1 MMGNPNVETE
11 WLLEITIEELQ
22 EKLDNFEVTSEEIVK
37 LYINRIANYDKSGP
51 FINSIIEVNPEA
63 IHIARALDY
72 ERRTKGSRGI
82 LHGIPVAIKD
92 NIDTADKMH
101 TSSGSLVLAE
111 SYASKD
117 AFLVEK
123 LRQTGAIILGKTN
136 LTEWA
141 HFIAEDMPS
150 GYSSR
155 GGKTLNPYGAQFS
168 VGGSSSGSGAAIA
181 ANFAVVSVGTETSGS
196 ILSPAS
202 QNGIVG
208 IKPTLGLVS
217 RSGIIPISHNQDT
230 AGPMARTVKDA
241 AILLNVLMGMDS
253 NDPVTCSNELSDVDF
268 TAFLNKNGLQGKRIG
283 IAREPY
289 FDQLTREKVSVI
301 DQAIEEVRQ
310 LGAEVIDPIEIP
322 FAGKIGD
329 INVMIHDFKSDVN
342 AYLKKIDLSLGI
354 RSLKDVIAKNEA
366 IGEKALK
373 YGQSTLLQAEETSGT
388 LTEPLYLQSLLNDAI
403 YSREKGIDAVMKQH
417 ALDAIVFPDYKGALL
432 TAKAGYPSINV
443 PAGFTVE
450 GEPVGITFTAK
461 AYQEP
466 TLLEIA
472 YSYEQRTKHRKP
484 SVF

>member
-1 MMGNPNVETE
+1 MKNPNVEIE

-22 EKLDNFEVTSEEIVK
+22 EKLKNFEVTSEEIVRM
-37 LYINRIANYDKSGP
+37 LLNRIANYDQSGP
-51 FINSIIEVNPEA
+51 SINSFIEVNPEA

-72 ERRTKGSRGI
+72 ERKTTGSRGI

-123 LRQTGAIILGKTN
+123 LRQAGAIILGKTN

-155 GGKTLNPYGAQFS
+155 GGKTSNPYGAQFS

-230 AGPMARTVKDA
+230 AGPMARTVRDA
-241 AILLNVLMGMDS
+241 AILLNVLMGMDP
-253 NDPVTCSNELSDVDF
+253 NDPVTCSNPLGNVNF
-268 TAFLNKNGLQGKRIG
+268 TSFLKVNGLRGKRIG
-283 IAREPY
+283 IAREPF
-289 FDQLTREKVSVI
+289 FDKLSKEKVSI
-301 DQAIEEVRQ
+301 MEQAIEEVQQ
-310 LGAEVIDPIEIP
+310 LGADVIDPIVIP
-322 FAGKIGD
+322 FVEKIDD

-342 AYLKKIDLSLGI
+342 AYLKTTDPSLGI

-366 IGEKALK
+366 IGEKTLK

-388 LTEPLYLQSLLNDAI
+388 LTEPLYLESLLNDAI
-403 YSREKGIDAVMKQH
+403 YSREKGIDAVMNEYS
-417 ALDAIVFPDYKGALL
+417 LDAIVFPDYKGALL

-443 PAGFTVE
+443 PAGFTAT

-466 TLLEIA
+466 ILLEIA
-472 YSYEQRTKHRKP
+472 YSYEQGTKHRKP
-484 SVF
+484 PVL

>member
-1 MMGNPNVETE
+1 MKNLNPEPD
-11 WLLEITIEELQ
+11 WLLEITIDELQ
-22 EKLDNFEVTSEEIVK
+22 EKLTKLEITSEEVVR
-37 LYINRIANYDKSGP
+37 LYLYRIANYDKSGP
-51 FINSIIEVNPEA
+51 SINSIIEINPEA
-63 IHIARALDY
+63 IHIASALDY
-72 ERRTKGSRGI
+72 ERKTKGSRGI
-82 LHGIPVAIKD
+82 LHGIPILIKD

-101 TSSGSLVLAE
+101 TSSGSVVLAD
-111 SYASKD
+111 SYASSD
-117 AFLVEK
+117 AHIVGK
-123 LRQTGAIILGKTN
+123 LREAGAIILGKTN

-141 HFIAEDMPS
+141 HFTAENMPP

-155 GGKTLNPYGAQFS
+155 GGRTLNPYSAQFS

-230 AGPMARTVKDA
+230 AGPMARTVRDA
-241 AILLNVLMGMDS
+241 AILLNVLMSVDL
-253 NDPVTCSNELSDVDF
+253 NDPITCSNSISKTDF
-268 TAFLNKNGLQGKRIG
+268 TTFLNNDGLQGKRIG
-283 IAREPY
+283 VARKP
-289 FDQLTREKVSVI
+289 FFTKLSKEKISVL
-301 DQAIEEVRQ
+301 DQAIVDVRQ

-322 FAGKIGD
+322 SSEKIED
-329 INVMIHDFKSDVN
+329 INVMLHDFKIGIN
-342 AYLKKIDLSLGI
+342 AYLKTIDPSLGI
-354 RSLKDVIAKNEA
+354 GSLKDVIAKNAA
-366 IGEKALK
+366 IGDTALK
-373 YGQSTLLQAEETSGT
+373 YGQSTLLLAEETSGT
-388 LTEPLYLQSLLNDAI
+388 LTEPLYLQSLLNDTI

-417 ALDAIVFPDYKGALL
+417 SLDAIVFPDYKGALL

-443 PAGFTVE
+443 PAGFTAE

-472 YSYEQRTKHRKP
+472 YSYEQGTKHRKP
-484 SVF
+484 PVF